1 MKKLFWGTLV
11 VLVLMLAFGSM
22 AAADNDDDENND
34 SPVPVSEVT
43 VTPESL
49 EMLVGEVK
57 YMTAQVS
64 PASATNQNVEWDSN
78 NKNVATVEASSDA
91 AVTAVGE
98 GTAVITVTTE
108 DGDYTATATVRVE
121 ALETG
126 DDTIFDDRPT
136 PSTGGFSTLYLTGGF
151 FVLGAAGLILKRFSL
166 KAE

>member
-1 MKKLFWGTLV
+1 MKKLLWGTLV
-11 VLVLMLAFGSM
+11 VLVLMLAFGGI

-43 VTPESL
+43 ITPESL

-57 YMTAQVS
+57 YLTAQIS

-91 AVTAVGE
+91 QVTAVGA

-108 DGDYTATATVRVE
+108 DGSHTATATVRVE
-121 ALETG
+121 ALET
-126 DDTIFDDRPT
+126 DPISEDRPT
-136 PSTGGFSTLYLTGGF
+136 PPTGGFPTFHLVAGL
-151 FVLGAAGLILKRFSL
+151 LAAGSAGLAFKRFYL
-166 KAE
+166 K